1 MEEELKGDTI
11 RDVITEN
18 PYYKLTDQQLYDR
31 SRYLSEKNKYME
43 KKHLQVLAD
52 IKLVKS
58 SLPVFQK
65 RYLNSSNIINMCF
78 GKKKINVLFK
88 LVFVNVIFTCVIY

>member
-31 SRYLSEKNKYME
+31 SRYLYQKNKSME

-65 RYLNSSNIINMCF
+65 RYLNSSNIVNMCF
-78 GKKKINVLFK
+78 EKIFNVLF
-88 LVFVNVIFTCVIY
+88 

>member
-1 MEEELKGDTI
+1 MEEELKDNTI

-18 PYYKLTDQQLYDR
+18 PYYKMTDQQLYDR
-31 SRYLSEKNKYME
+31 SRYLYEKNKCME

-52 IKLVKS
+52 IRKVKS

-65 RYLNSSNIINMCF
+65 RYFPSLLKCI
-78 GKKKINVLFK
+78 
-88 LVFVNVIFTCVIY
+88 

>member
-1 MEEELKGDTI
+1 MEEELKGDTL
-11 RDVITEN
+11 RDVITET

-31 SRYLSEKNKYME
+31 SRYLSEKNKMME

-58 SLPVFQK
+58 SLPISQK
-65 RYLNSSNIINMCF
+65 RYLNLCNYKHLLS
-78 GKKKINVLFK
+78 KKKKSIIKICVCCIYLFDA
-88 LVFVNVIFTCVIY
+88 F